1 VNSEPFDGDSG
12 CCSYLHAIG
21 QGKEEEEEEEA
32 WMPGVCHH
40 FLYSMRSHNALL
52 SLPLT

>member
-1 VNSEPFDGDSG
+1 
-12 CCSYLHAIG
+12 
-21 QGKEEEEEEEA
+21 
-32 WMPGVCHH
+32 MPGVCHH